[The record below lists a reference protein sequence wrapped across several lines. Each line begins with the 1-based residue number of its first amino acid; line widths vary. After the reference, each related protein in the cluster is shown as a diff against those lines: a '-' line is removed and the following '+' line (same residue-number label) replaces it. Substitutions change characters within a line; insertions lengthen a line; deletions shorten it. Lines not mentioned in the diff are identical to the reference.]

1 MRGQRTPII
10 IRDVCGEF
18 DTEYDETEGIW
29 CAGATD
35 TVVYGS
41 VHQKIS
47 EEANENVVGQVG
59 ERRRI
64 VVRVPLDSPISYG
77 DQIIINGI
85 NQIINGIYEIEGIS
99 FTRTHLRAV
108 GRRMVKANGA

>member
-1 MRGQRTPII
+1 MRGQRTAII

-47 EEANENVVGQVG
+47 EEANDATIGQLG
-59 ERRRI
+59 ERRKI

-77 DQIIINGI
+77 DQIVITGI

-108 GRRMVKANGA
+108 GRRTIKVSG